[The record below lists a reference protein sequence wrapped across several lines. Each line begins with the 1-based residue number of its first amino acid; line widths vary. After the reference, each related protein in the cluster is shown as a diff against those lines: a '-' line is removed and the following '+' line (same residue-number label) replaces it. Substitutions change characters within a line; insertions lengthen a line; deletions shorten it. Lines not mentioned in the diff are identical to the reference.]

1 MIQDLFPHK
10 FYNEFSLKRDA
21 QDNDEVF
28 VFDGNNVLV
37 SGDGENSPLSL
48 PKASSFNQN
57 ELTYLFKIDDRAYF
71 LYTGEN
77 CPYLD
82 GFSYMTKRVLRSDN
96 PRTVCFAGFT
106 AYQLFQWYKVNKF
119 CGFCGCRTEHSKT
132 ERALVCP
139 HCGNTIYP
147 KIAPAVIVAVT
158 DGDNIVVTQYKDR
171 PYRGVALIAGFCE
184 IGETPEQ
191 TCAREVAEEVGLKIK
206 NLRYYGS
213 QPWGIDSN
221 LLLGYVAEVDCSRTI
236 VRDENELAQALWKKR
251 EELEIADPVIS
262 LTKTMIKAFKEHV
275 F

>member
-1 MIQDLFPHK
+1 MIQDLFPHQ
-10 FYNEFSLKRDA
+10 FYNEFSLKRDPE
-21 QDNDEVF
+21 DNDEVF

-37 SGDGENSPLSL
+37 SGDGSDSPLSL
-48 PKASSFNQN
+48 PKVSAFNRN
-57 ELTYLFKIDDRAYF
+57 DLVYLFRIDDKAYF
-71 LYTGEN
+71 LYKGDNSPCTE
-77 CPYLD
+77 
-82 GFSYMTKRVLRSDN
+82 GFSYLSKRVLRSDN

-106 AYQLFQWYKVNKF
+106 AYQLYQWYCTSRF
-119 CGFCGCRTEHSKT
+119 CGRCGSKTEHST
-132 ERALVCP
+132 QERALVCP
-139 HCGNTIYP
+139 HCGNTVYP

-158 DGDNIVVTQYKDR
+158 DGDSIVVTQYRDR

-191 TCAREVAEEVGLKIK
+191 TCRREVMEEVGLKIK

-221 LLLGYVAEVDCSRTI
+221 LLLGYVAEVDGSRQI

-251 EELEIADPVIS
+251 DELEPADPVIS
-262 LTKTMIKAFKEHV
+262 LTKTMIKAFYEHC

>member
-1 MIQDLFPHK
+1 
-10 FYNEFSLKRDA
+10 
-21 QDNDEVF
+21 
-28 VFDGNNVLV
+28 
-37 SGDGENSPLSL
+37 
-48 PKASSFNQN
+48 
-57 ELTYLFKIDDRAYF
+57 
-71 LYTGEN
+71 
-77 CPYLD
+77 
-82 GFSYMTKRVLRSDN
+82 MTKRVLRSDN

-106 AYQLFQWYKVNKF
+106 AYQLFQWYRSNKF

-191 TCAREVAEEVGLKIK
+191 TCAREVAEEVCLKIK

-221 LLLGYVAEVDCSRTI
+221 LLLGYVAEVDGSRTI
-236 VRDENELAQALWKKR
+236 VRDENELAQALWKNAR
-251 EELEIADPVIS
+251 S
-262 LTKTMIKAFKEHV
+262 LKLLIP
-275 F
+275 

>member
-1 MIQDLFPHK
+1 MIQNLFNHR
-10 FYNEFSLKRDA
+10 FYNEFSLKRDPE
-21 QDNDEVF
+21 DNDEVF

-37 SGDGENSPLSL
+37 SGDGSDSPLSL
-48 PKASSFNQN
+48 PKVSAFNRN
-57 ELTYLFKIDDRAYF
+57 DLVYLFRIDDKAYF
-71 LYTGEN
+71 LYKGDNSPCIE
-77 CPYLD
+77 
-82 GFSYMTKRVLRSDN
+82 GFSYLSKRVLRSDN

-106 AYQLFQWYKVNKF
+106 AYQLYQWYCTSRF
-119 CGFCGCRTEHSKT
+119 CGRCGSKTEHST
-132 ERALVCP
+132 QERALVCP
-139 HCGNTIYP
+139 HCGNTVYP

-158 DGDNIVVTQYKDR
+158 DGDSIVVTQYRDR

-191 TCAREVAEEVGLKIK
+191 TCRREVMEEVGLKIK

-221 LLLGYVAEVDCSRTI
+221 LLLGYVAEVDGSRQF

-251 EELEIADPVIS
+251 DELEPADPVIS
-262 LTKTMIKAFKEHV
+262 LTKTMIKAFYEHC

>member
-1 MIQDLFPHK
+1 MIQDLFPHQ

-106 AYQLFQWYKVNKF
+106 AYQLFQWYRPNKF

-206 NLRYYGS
+206 KLR
-213 QPWGIDSN
+213 
-221 LLLGYVAEVDCSRTI
+221 
-236 VRDENELAQALWKKR
+236 
-251 EELEIADPVIS
+251 
-262 LTKTMIKAFKEHV
+262 
-275 F
+275 